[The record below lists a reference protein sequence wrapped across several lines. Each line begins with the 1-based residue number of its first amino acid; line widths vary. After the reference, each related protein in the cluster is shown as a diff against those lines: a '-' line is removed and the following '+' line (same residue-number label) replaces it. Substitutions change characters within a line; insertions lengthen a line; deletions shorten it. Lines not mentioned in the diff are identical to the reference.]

1 MSYQVKLQIFEGP
14 LDLLL
19 FLIKKE
25 EIDIYEIKIAEITK
39 QYLEYINLMQILD
52 LEIAG
57 EFILMASTLMRI
69 KARMLL
75 PSEDEEEIEDM
86 KNELV
91 RNLILYKSVKESAEK
106 LSALHEE
113 ERKRFSRNFS
123 YEQDFKQDDDYTPP
137 VDLNIF
143 DLITVFKNVLDRT
156 KVKEYYNAG
165 TEEIDIE
172 NHMKFIINL
181 IKTNEKLSFVDLIS
195 REQSIIFTIATFLA
209 ILELSKRKL
218 VKLLQILPFQDI
230 MILKQ

>member
-1 MSYQVKLQIFEGP
+1 MSYQVKLLIFEGP

-69 KARMLL
+69 KAKMLL

-106 LSALHEE
+106 LSILHN
-113 ERKRFSRNFS
+113 S
-123 YEQDFKQDDDYTPP
+123 
-137 VDLNIF
+137 
-143 DLITVFKNVLDRT
+143 
-156 KVKEYYNAG
+156 
-165 TEEIDIE
+165 
-172 NHMKFIINL
+172 
-181 IKTNEKLSFVDLIS
+181 
-195 REQSIIFTIATFLA
+195 
-209 ILELSKRKL
+209 
-218 VKLLQILPFQDI
+218 
-230 MILKQ
+230 